1 MVNTVDYQTHYLP
14 PTSVFNGKGAFAHVN
29 DVSMIVTDHKNWT
42 EAEVR
47 QFLEDTARVGGQV
60 APPAN
65 IAIFLGDVFD
75 AKQRKFAAEW
85 TEKEGYP
92 PAKRVTMISDSMI
105 IRGAMTAY
113 SWLTKTEG
121 KAFPMKD
128 ATAMCEWITKD
139 MIAKPETVK
148 EALAGCFKL
157 VGKTL
162 P

>member
-1 MVNTVDYQTHYLP
+1 MKTIDYQTHYVP
-14 PTSVFNGKGAFAHVN
+14 PTSIFKGKASFSHVN
-29 DVSMIVTDHKNWT
+29 DVSMIVSNHAKWTDADVK
-42 EAEVR
+42 

-75 AKQRKFAAEW
+75 AKQRKFAADW
-85 TEKEGYP
+85 TAAEGYP
-92 PAKRVTMISDSMI
+92 TAKRITMISDSMLM
-105 IRGAMTAY
+105 RGAMTAY
-113 SWLTKTEG
+113 SWLTKTEA

-128 ATAMCEWITKD
+128 STAMCEWITQGL
-139 MIAKPETVK
+139 IAKPEAVK

-157 VGKTL
+157 IGKTL